1 MQKGSDVLKKDVL
14 NKRLAASLLAGVLT
28 VTSIGGASLL
38 TSTSYADDS
47 NKETTQLSSSKEAS
61 TSKSTTKSSK
71 SSKSNKST
79 EKSKTTNDRSKA
91 SKNKQN
97 GSQGG
102 QNGQGGPGGQPPQGG
117 PGGQN
122 GPGNSQG
129 QPPQG
134 NPGEQNG
141 SRNSTSKNANQDTKA
156 LEQALQQLGQ
166 MIQNTT
172 KQLKQIEA
180 KVSK

>member
-1 MQKGSDVLKKDVL
+1 MQKGSDVLKKYVL

-47 NKETTQLSSSKEAS
+47 NKETTQVSSSKEAS

-71 SSKSNKST
+71 SSKSNKSS

-102 QNGQGGPGGQPPQGG
+102 QNGPGGPGGQQ
-117 PGGQN
+117 

-134 NPGEQNG
+134 GPGEQNG
-141 SRNSTSKNANQDTKA
+141 SRNSTSNNANQDTKA
-156 LEQALQQLGQ
+156 LEQVLKQLGQ
-166 MIQNTT
+166 IIQNLT
-172 KQLKQIEA
+172 KQLK
-180 KVSK
+180 

>member
-1 MQKGSDVLKKDVL
+1 MQKGSDVLKKDIL

-47 NKETTQLSSSKEAS
+47 NKETTQVSSSKEAS

-102 QNGQGGPGGQPPQGG
+102 QNGQGGPGGQ
-117 PGGQN
+117 N

-156 LEQALQQLGQ
+156 LEQALQPLGQ
-166 MIQNTT
+166 MIQNLT
-172 KQLKQIEA
+172 KHLKQVEA